1 MFPTPL
7 VARAF
12 GVCVI
17 RQCRLKKLP
26 ILHTQRGYG
35 HSEKENGVID
45 AWHETQYYLP
55 RAITVMGKRNTVDSR

>member
-17 RQCRLKKLP
+17 CQCRLKKLP
-26 ILHTQRGYG
+26 ILHTQKG
-35 HSEKENGVID
+35 
-45 AWHETQYYLP
+45 WTL
-55 RAITVMGKRNTVDSR
+55 GKRKQGN